1 MSQDEGMSEDLEE
14 AVEWF
19 STWYHVPSVL
29 ALFVFALWV
38 RARTWGN
45 FVVDG
50 EVMFSGND
58 AWYHLR
64 QVEYT
69 VRNWPETMP
78 FEAWT
83 NFPTGTSVS
92 QFGTILDQVVATVAL
107 VVGLGNPDQT
117 TIRMVH
123 LFTPAVLGA
132 STVVLSYFLGKRLG
146 KSRFSGVVAALIVA
160 LSTGGFLSRS
170 LVGFS
175 DHHVAEAFTQAL
187 AALAIVVA
195 LQVADTEKPIWELV
209 VDRDVAG
216 LRRPVGYA
224 ALAGV
229 ATALYM
235 WVWPPGVVLVGVL
248 GMYVTIQAIL
258 DHLRGATPEPM
269 LLVSGV
275 LFGVTAVLMV
285 LPLDAFRIAPVK
297 FSLLQPGL
305 ALAGVVWVGFLAGLS
320 RVLDRRSEPVW
331 AYPLAAVGVVVGGLL
346 GLMVLVPTTF
356 DLFADQL
363 VRVFGRLVGEQPSA
377 AAATV
382 GEVTPLRDPGTTLYN
397 WYGFAH
403 VIAALG
409 VILAVARQVI
419 TSNRRSELLFVS
431 LWLAVVFSMTY
442 TQARF
447 GYYLAVPV
455 AVMAAYAIGTGFRYL
470 TTVTDGASVGVSPY
484 QLMAVFTVLLLVT
497 APMVMAMD
505 DRGYRQDPVTQSN
518 ATFNGG
524 PGGVQQWDGGLEWIS
539 ENTPAVGDFEDA
551 GNDLEYWGEYAKTD
565 DYDYEEGSYGVLS
578 WWDYGHWI
586 TSVAERIPVA
596 NPFQESATE
605 AARFLLAQSES
616 RADEERRDT
625 MSDGE
630 NRDTRYVMIDWKMAT
645 ASDPIFRTKFFA
657 PPSFV
662 DGVSTDDYYQ
672 QVATLRQNQDGD
684 IVPARPYLTVHK
696 QDYYETMVNR
706 LYRYHGSGAWADYVP
721 GNAIGQL
728 PPYAQGEFEGG
739 DSPVPI
745 VQTDSREGVPSVPAP
760 GEGNTTRFEPSLEAA
775 QEYVEDNPNAQI
787 GGLGKFPSEHV
798 PALEHYR
805 LVHATEDRQNPITA
819 MQPSLGRAFTGVQQS
834 FAYAERYSSWTKT
847 FERVPGATV
856 EGEIDGASN
865 ETVYAS
871 VNMEI
876 PTTNQTFEYVQS
888 AEAGPDGTFTMTLP
902 YSTTGY
908 DEWGPEN
915 GYTNVSVRAESSYTF
930 STGISYDGS
939 DWIRYNTTAD
949 VTEAQVIGE
958 DPEPVE
964 VTLDQTTLPTTNE
977 TDGTDGNETDG
988 SNGNGTDGSDGTNG
1002 NETDGSNN
1010 TTDNETASDLLA
1022 PEIGLEQLATTRV
1035 AG

>member
-1 MSQDEGMSEDLEE
+1 MSQDEGMSEEVEE

-45 FVVDG
+45 FIVDG

-78 FEAWT
+78 FEVWT

-92 QFGTILDQVVATVAL
+92 QFGTIFDQVIATVAL
-107 VVGLGNPDQT
+107 IVGLGSPDQA
-117 TIRMVH
+117 TIRTVL
-123 LFTPAVLGA
+123 LFAPAVIGA
-132 STVVLSYFLGKRLG
+132 SIVVVSYFLGKRLG
-146 KSRFSGVVAALIVA
+146 KNRFSGVIAALIVA

-175 DHHVAEAFTQAL
+175 DHQVAEAFTQAL

-195 LQVADTEKPIWELV
+195 LQVADSEKPVWELI

-216 LRRPVGYA
+216 LREPVGYA

-229 ATALYM
+229 AMALYM
-235 WVWPPGVVLVGVL
+235 WVWPPGVVLVGAFGL
-248 GMYVTIQAIL
+248 YVTIQAIV
-258 DHLRGATPEPM
+258 DHLRGTTPEPM
-269 LLVSGV
+269 LLASGV
-275 LFGVTAVLMV
+275 IFAVTGALMLLPIDSFQIGAVT
-285 LPLDAFRIAPVK
+285 
-297 FSLLQPGL
+297 FSLLHPGL
-305 ALAGVVWVGFLAGLS
+305 AIAGVVWSGFLAGLS
-320 RVLDRRSEPVW
+320 RVLNKRSEPVW
-331 AYPLAAVGVVVGGLL
+331 TYPLGAIGALGAVLL
-346 GLMVLVPTTF
+346 AVFVISPGTISYMSN
-356 DLFADQL
+356 QL
-363 VRVFGRLVGEQPSA
+363 IRVFGGIIGQQPSGG
-377 AAATV
+377 AATI

-419 TSNRRSELLFVS
+419 ASNRRSELLFVS
-431 LWLAVVFSMTY
+431 LWLAVIFSMAY
-442 TQARF
+442 TQVRF

-455 AVMAAYAIGTGFRYL
+455 AVMAAYAISIGFSYL
-470 TTVTDGASVGVSPY
+470 TTITDSASIGVSPY
-484 QLMAVFTVLLLVT
+484 QVMAVFTVLLLVT
-497 APMVMAMD
+497 APMVMATD
-505 DRGYRQDPVTQSN
+505 NRGYGQDPITQSN
-518 ATFNGG
+518 PTFNSG
-524 PGGVQQWDGGLEWIS
+524 PGGVQQWDGGLEWMS

-586 TSVAERIPVA
+586 TSEAERIPVA
-596 NPFQESATE
+596 NPFQQSASD
-605 AARFLLAQSES
+605 AARFLLAQNGS
-616 RADEERRDT
+616 RADEERQDT

-645 ASDPIFRTKFFA
+645 ASDPMFGTKFFA

-706 LYRYHGSGAWADYVP
+706 LYRYHGSGAWPDYVP
-721 GNAIGQL
+721 GNAVGQL
-728 PPYAQGEFEGG
+728 PPYAQYQGSQ
-739 DSPVPI
+739 SPVPI
-745 VQTDSREGVPSVPAP
+745 VQTDSREGIPSVPAP

-805 LVHATEDRQNPITA
+805 LVHATEDSQNPIAA
-819 MQPSLGRAFTGVQQS
+819 MQPSLGRAFTGVQQPQ
-834 FAYAERYSSWTKT
+834 AYAERYSSWTKT

-939 DWIRYNTTAD
+939 DWVRHNATAD
-949 VTEAQVIGE
+949 VTDAQVIGE

-964 VTLDQTTLPTTNE
+964 VTLDETTLPTTNE
-977 TDGTDGNETDG
+977 TDGTNGNETDG

-1002 NETDGSNN
+1002 NETDGPNN
-1010 TTDNETASDLLA
+1010 ATDNETASGLLA
-1022 PEIGLEQLATTRV
+1022 PEIGLEQLATARV